1 MHSSKM
7 GPLELKFQVF
17 VSCLTLIDEG
27 AENQTQVFGKSST
40 HS

>member
-1 MHSSKM
+1 MQSSKM
-7 GPLELKFQVF
+7 GPLELKF

-27 AENQTQVFGKSST
+27 TENQTQVFGKSST